1 MERRILLAFAL
12 SFVVVFG
19 FQFLLGP
26 KPPEGTP
33 TAVTGPASLK
43 STGSGQSVSESPAS
57 PAQVPAVAE
66 PAEREVVVETHDV
79 VATFTTRGARLR
91 HWVLKGYVTESGQPV
106 DLVPRDLPTGTSL
119 PLSVSTPDGNQTRRL
134 NSAVFTVSTPSDRID
149 GTRSAVTLTFELESG
164 DGLAAKKVVQL
175 QPRGYG
181 FEFSASVRAGARDL
195 TPAIEW
201 GPGLGD
207 QVAAVPP
214 SGFFGGGSYQ
224 YPPEGFVAVNGSVE
238 RFAATD
244 LEAAQ
249 WQEGQFEF
257 AGVNDHYFVSSVVK
271 PAGALRV
278 DFSRVVVPDAV
289 QQGAVRTLV
298 SYSVRPSSAG
308 AALTFF
314 AGPKQ
319 FDVLQAVDP
328 GFTRVINFGMFAWLA
343 VPLLGALKWVN
354 GFVGNFGWS
363 IVILTVLI
371 NLTMWP
377 LKHKSMVSMRRMQE
391 IQPQLKAIQDRY
403 AGLKITDPA
412 RQKMNEEVS
421 ALYREKQVNPAG
433 GCLPMLL
440 TMPVLFAFYSLLSQA
455 IEIRGAHFA
464 GWITD
469 LSQHDPYFVTP
480 LLMGVTMF
488 WQQKLTPTT
497 ADPVQQRVMMFMP
510 VMFTV
515 MFLWAPSG
523 LVIYWFV
530 SNIWAV
536 GQQYVT
542 NAIIGPPPVAGTP
555 TGGGGAKRVGSGRT
569 SEAAKR

>member
-26 KPPEGTP
+26 EPPQGT
-33 TAVTGPASLK
+33 TASAPGPSALK
-43 STGSGQSVSESPAS
+43 AGGGQQLSPAGGASAPFS
-57 PAQVPAVAE
+57 PVEEA
-66 PAEREVVVETHDV
+66 AERLVVVETNDV
-79 VATFTTRGARLR
+79 IATFTSRGARLR
-91 HWVLKGYVTESGQPV
+91 HWVLKRYVTEGGQPV
-106 DLVPRDLPTGTSL
+106 DLVPADLPAGTSL
-119 PLSVSTPDGNQTRRL
+119 PLSLSTTDGNETRRF
-134 NSAVFTVSTPSDRID
+134 NSAVYKVSASSDRID
-149 GTRSAVTLTFELESG
+149 GTADAVTLVFELESG
-164 DGLAAKKVVQL
+164 DGLSVKKVVQL
-175 QPRGYG
+175 QPRGYR
-181 FEFSASVRAGARDL
+181 FELTTTVRAGGRDVMP
-195 TPAIEW
+195 TVEW

-207 QVAAVPP
+207 QLAAVPP

-224 YPPEGFVAVNGSVE
+224 YPPEGFVSASGSVE
-238 RFAATD
+238 RFAASS
-244 LEAAQ
+244 LESGQ
-249 WQEGQFEF
+249 RQEGQFEF

-271 PAGALRV
+271 PVGSLRV
-278 DFSRVVVPDAV
+278 DFSRLVVADTQV
-289 QQGAVRTLV
+289 QGAVRTLV

-308 AALTFF
+308 ATLGFF

-319 FDVLQAVDP
+319 FDLLQAVDP

-363 IVILTVLI
+363 IVILTVVI

-377 LKHKSMVSMRRMQE
+377 LKHRSMVSMRRMQE

-412 RQKMNEEVS
+412 RQKMNEEVA

-440 TMPVLFAFYSLLSQA
+440 TMPVLFAFYSLLSEA

-469 LSQHDPYFVTP
+469 LSQYDPYFVTP

-542 NAIIGPPPVAGTP
+542 NAILGPPAAAGTP
-555 TGGGGAKRVGSGRT
+555 SVGAGAKRVGSGRT